1 MPWLESHVATV
12 HFDRKLP
19 YFPSLSL
26 LVIIIMS
33 SALTQIRN
41 ADAASRKEVEL
52 GIQVG
57 KGSWHD
63 TFSHSAYC
71 YVGGLP
77 LELTEGDILAICS
90 QFGELVHVDLCRD
103 EETGKSKGFAFI
115 AYEDQ
120 RSTVLAVDNLSG
132 AKVGGRTLNVQHVG
146 NYRKK
151 KEELGMTV
159 EDGGEVASSSSSSS
173 EEDEPEEQAPP
184 ASSAPVPSWR
194 DLVARRDATLKA
206 KEEDEKRKKR
216 RGGERGDRGGRHK
229 RQRDDMTAKTTTKKD
244 RWKA

>member
-1 MPWLESHVATV
+1 
-12 HFDRKLP
+12 
-19 YFPSLSL
+19 
-26 LVIIIMS
+26 MS
-33 SALTQIRN
+33 NALTQIRN
-41 ADAASRKEVEL
+41 TDAASRKEVQL

-77 LELTEGDILAICS
+77 LELTEGDLLAVCS
-90 QFGELVHVDLCRD
+90 QFGEIVHVDLCRD

-151 KEELGMTV
+151 KEELGMNV
-159 EDGGEVASSSSSSS
+159 EERHGDFNSDGSDSGDDDGDNDDDMAGSRGE
-173 EEDEPEEQAPP
+173 EEKAVPAPVVP
-184 ASSAPVPSWR
+184 KAPVPSWR
-194 DLVARRDATLKA
+194 DLVARRDAAIKSKA
-206 KEEDEKRKKR
+206 EDEKRNNNKKK
-216 RGGERGDRGGRHK
+216 GGERGGGTK
-229 RQRDDMTAKTTTKKD
+229 RRRDADKKEKKKTDK
-244 RWKA
+244 WKPT

>member
-1 MPWLESHVATV
+1 
-12 HFDRKLP
+12 
-19 YFPSLSL
+19 
-26 LVIIIMS
+26 MS

-173 EEDEPEEQAPP
+173 SEEDEPEEQAPP

-216 RGGERGDRGGRHK
+216 RGGERGERGERSERGDRGGRHK
-229 RQRDDMTAKTTTKKD
+229 RQRDDKAAKTTTKKD
-244 RWKA
+244 KWKA